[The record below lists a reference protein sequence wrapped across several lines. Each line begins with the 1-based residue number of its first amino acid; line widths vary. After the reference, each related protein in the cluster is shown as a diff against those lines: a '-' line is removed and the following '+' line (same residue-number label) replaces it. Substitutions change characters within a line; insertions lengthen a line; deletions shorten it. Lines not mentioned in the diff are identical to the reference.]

1 MYDMRLNSQFY
12 VLSKDEVNLNNVYI
26 HFFALPTCVYTEGRM
41 RLHFST
47 KILVHAH
54 VSGVL
59 IINTGRQAHLVT
71 GRELL
76 LSHMIVSLRDSLI
89 GLSTEVNPSPGIFL
103 TYFCFHLWLVCH
115 MC

>member
-1 MYDMRLNSQFY
+1 M
-12 VLSKDEVNLNNVYI
+12 NNVYI
-26 HFFALPTCVYTEGRM
+26 HFFAFSTYVYTEGRM

-76 LSHMIVSLRDSLI
+76 LSHVIVSLRDTPI
-89 GLSTEVNPSPGIFL
+89 GLSTEVNPSPEIFL
-103 TYFCFHLWLVCH
+103 TYFCFRLWLVCIVCH

>member
-1 MYDMRLNSQFY
+1 MRL
-12 VLSKDEVNLNNVYI
+12 
-26 HFFALPTCVYTEGRM
+26 R
-41 RLHFST
+41 FST
-47 KILVHAH
+47 KVLVHAL

-76 LSHMIVSLRDSLI
+76 LSHVIVSIRDSLI